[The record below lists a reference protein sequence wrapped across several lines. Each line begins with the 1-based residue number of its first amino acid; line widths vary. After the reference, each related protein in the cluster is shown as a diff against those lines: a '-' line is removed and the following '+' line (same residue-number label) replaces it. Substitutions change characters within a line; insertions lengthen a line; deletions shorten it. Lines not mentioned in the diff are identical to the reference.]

1 MNSKI
6 KKLRLLSTSI
16 ILSMTLVIPG
26 CSTKK
31 AQEKENVE
39 TTTSV
44 VSEIQSSKTNE
55 NKTKYVEETIT
66 QQSSKKNIEN
76 SKLNEESQDKY
87 TMEDVIDYFK
97 DLDEKLMDKAL
108 VAKDK
113 ILEDYYIIY
122 DFIFND
128 TTIKGYT
135 FDELKDNLK
144 EKVMDIYLN
153 IDEKIDKHYPDYK
166 EKIKEKY
173 GNIKD
178 KVKDKLTDFKDSII
192 DHIGEDKY
200 ESIVDTKDKYVDG
213 FREQTKDDISDVKEL
228 VKNIW
233 GKIRN

>member
-6 KKLRLLSTSI
+6 KKLRIMSTSI

-26 CSTKK
+26 CSSKK
-31 AQEKENVE
+31 EQEKIEE
-39 TTTSV
+39 TTSI
-44 VSEIQSSKTNE
+44 VSEVENSKINNNKYIEESKIQE
-55 NKTKYVEETIT
+55 
-66 QQSSKKNIEN
+66 SSKKE
-76 SKLNEESQDKY
+76 SKLIDESQDKY
-87 TMEDVIDYFK
+87 SMEVVVDYLE
-97 DLDEKLMDKAL
+97 DLDNKFMDKAII
-108 VAKDK
+108 VKDK
-113 ILEDYYIIY
+113 IVEDYYIIY
-122 DFIFND
+122 DFIFNG
-128 TTIKGYT
+128 TKVKGYT

-178 KVKDKLTDFKDSII
+178 KVKDKLSDFKDSII

-200 ESIVDTKDKYVDG
+200 ESIMDTKDKYVDG
-213 FREQTKDDISDVKEL
+213 FKEQTKEDISDVKEL

-233 GKIRN
+233 GKIKK